1 MKNVSSHIRVVHSS
15 VGRLRVH
22 QPDPDGRIVGRL
34 TRLRGVIS
42 AQASE
47 LTGNILM
54 LFDPARTSTEV
65 LLAELE
71 APAPSL
77 PAAMPSRTIVLPSE
91 ARAVQ
96 PAQYVTGVQA
106 RVYRALGWA
115 SVGMAVVGILP
126 GIPTAPFVIL
136 AGYFF
141 IRSSPAAR
149 AWLERSRWFG
159 PILRDWEQH
168 RAVHRSAKRGAVL
181 LMALGLAATWLIDLP
196 LAFLATVVVLEILGM
211 VVVWHLPEA
220 PRRSLPVPL

>member
-1 MKNVSSHIRVVHSS
+1 
-15 VGRLRVH
+15 
-22 QPDPDGRIVGRL
+22 
-34 TRLRGVIS
+34 
-42 AQASE
+42 
-47 LTGNILM
+47 LTGNLLI
-54 LFDPARTSTEV
+54 LFDPGRTSAEV
-65 LLAELE
+65 LLGELE
-71 APAPSL
+71 GSASSL
-77 PAAMPSRTIVLPSE
+77 PAIAPPPLTIELQPELCAV
-91 ARAVQ
+91 RAT
-96 PAQYVTGVQA
+96 QYVTGVQA
-106 RVYRALGWA
+106 RVYRVLGWA

-168 RAVHRSAKRGAVL
+168 RAVHRSAKRGAVV

-196 LAFLATVVVLEILGM
+196 PALLATLVVLEILGM

-220 PRRSLPVPL
+220 PNQPLPVPG